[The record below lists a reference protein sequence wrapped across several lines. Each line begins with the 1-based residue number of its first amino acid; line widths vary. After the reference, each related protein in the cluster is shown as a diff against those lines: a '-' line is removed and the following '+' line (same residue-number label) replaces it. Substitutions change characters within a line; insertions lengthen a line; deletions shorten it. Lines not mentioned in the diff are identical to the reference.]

1 MANENNKRLPI
12 EMLCLSL
19 LRERDMY
26 CYEMVQEISARS
38 GGLLTLAEAAL
49 YMSMYKMQDKG
60 LITDRRETVG
70 VLRPRTR
77 IYYHLEPAGAA
88 YLETLIEEYTR
99 SAEGIRQF
107 MDRTLREEET
117 A

>member
-1 MANENNKRLPI
+1 MANEPNKRLPI

-38 GGLLTLAEAAL
+38 GGLLILAEAAL
-49 YMSMYKMQDKG
+49 YMSMYKMQGKG
-60 LITDRRETVG
+60 YITDHRETVG

-77 IYYHLEPAGAA
+77 IYYHLEPAGDA
-88 YLETLIEEYTR
+88 YLDTLIDEYTR
-99 SAEGIRQF
+99 SAEGIRLFLEGTRQK
-107 MDRTLREEET
+107 EET